1 MLPMDVGVME
11 ILIHKEGMVATETH
25 TEDVVTGVGGV

>member
-1 MLPMDVGVME
+1 MDVGVME

-25 TEDVVTGVGGV
+25 TEVAQAVL